1 MYFFW
6 AIENSYTLYITGLTE
21 ASVDLGPQSPHP
33 AL

>member
-21 ASVDLGPQSPHP
+21 SSVDLSPHLPHP